1 MEKIRLTKHALEQCQ
16 ERGTNEDEVRES
28 ILQGSRQEGK
38 KGKFLYRLNF
48 QYDSEWQG
56 TYYRIKQVA
65 PVVAEEKSEIVVITV
80 YTFFF

>member
-38 KGKFLYRLNF
+38 KGKFL
-48 QYDSEWQG
+48 
-56 TYYRIKQVA
+56 
-65 PVVAEEKSEIVVITV
+65 
-80 YTFFF
+80 